1 MDRILALDIG
11 EKRVGVAISD
21 PFRMFAQPL
30 EVLNIRGKADLIGK
44 IGKYITS
51 YNVEKI
57 VIGNPLSKD
66 GSESRFSKKI
76 GEIAKLIFQHY
87 NIPTVLWDE
96 RLSSEEAQRYIR
108 ESGKKYIKKHID
120 KVSAQIIL
128 QSYLERERNAGS
140 N

>member
-1 MDRILALDIG
+1 MKRILALDIG

-30 EVLNIRGKADLIGK
+30 EVINIRGKSDLIGK
-44 IGKYITS
+44 IKKYLSS
-51 YNVEKI
+51 YDIEKI
-57 VIGNPLSKD
+57 VIGNPLNKD
-66 GSESRFSKKI
+66 GSQSRFSKKI
-76 GEIAKLIFQHY
+76 GEIAKFISQHY

-96 RLSSEEAQRYIR
+96 RFSSEQAQRYIQ
-108 ESGKKYIKKHID
+108 ESGKKFVKKNID

-128 QSYLERERNAGS
+128 QSYLERERNARS